1 MVLSDKVIKADNVH
15 LIAKGSPGYAAA
27 FPDSEAEEAEQAR
40 KQAYDQG
47 FAAGAAWQKEQGLT
61 TLKAFSR
68 TLQEVGVLKKK
79 LLSEAEG
86 EMLKLILAVAEKV
99 IYDEVSTNRQIIL
112 GVLREAV
119 KGVLDREGMK
129 IRLNPQDYL
138 FMLDMKADFLQE
150 FSGVKNITFEEDG
163 GIQRGGATLETIAGE
178 VDARLE
184 QRVKEV
190 KGALKKR

>member
-1 MVLSDKVIKADNVH
+1 MVLSDKVIKAQNVH
-15 LIAKGSPGYAAA
+15 LTAKGSLDYAAA
-27 FPDSEAEEAEQAR
+27 FLDSGDAEAAQAR

-47 FAAGAAWQKEQGLT
+47 FAGGVALQKEQGLT
-61 TLKAFSR
+61 TLKALSVV
-68 TLQEVGVLKKK
+68 LQEVGVLKKK

-86 EMLKLILAVAEKV
+86 EMLKLVLAVAEKV

-119 KGVLDREGMK
+119 KGVLDREGMR

-150 FSGVKNITFEEDG
+150 LSGVKNITFEEDG
-163 GIQRGGATLETIAGE
+163 GIQRGGATLETTAGE

-184 QRVKEV
+184 QRFKEV
-190 KGALKKR
+190 KGALKIK

>member
-1 MVLSDKVIKADNVH
+1 MSDKVIKADNVH
-15 LIAKGSPGYAAA
+15 LIVKGSPGYAAA
-27 FPDSEAEEAEQAR
+27 FPDSEDEEAEQAR

-47 FAAGAAWQKEQGLT
+47 FAAGVAWQKEQDLT

-68 TLQEVGVLKKK
+68 ALQEVGVLKKK

-163 GIQRGGATLETIAGE
+163 GIQRGGATLETTAGE

-184 QRVKEV
+184 QRLKEV
-190 KGALKKR
+190 NGALKIK